1 MAKHMQCVQ
10 AIRNCMKKVKAE
22 YHSIPPLR
30 PSVVPIPRNLYSF
43 FSYIV
48 NIATII
54 ILTVS
59 NYYYEDIIKAIART
73 CYIRFNGLNG
83 LGHAHW

>member
-48 NIATII
+48 NIATVI
-54 ILTVS
+54 ILTMFQ
-59 NYYYEDIIKAIART
+59 IIIMKILLRQLPELVIYGSTA
-73 CYIRFNGLNG
+73 
-83 LGHAHW
+83 